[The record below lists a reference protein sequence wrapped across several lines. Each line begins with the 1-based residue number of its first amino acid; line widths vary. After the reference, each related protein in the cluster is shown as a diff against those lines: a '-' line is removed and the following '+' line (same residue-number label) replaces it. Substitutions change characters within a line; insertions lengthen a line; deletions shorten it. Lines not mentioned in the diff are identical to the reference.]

1 MTVLAGNGEEQMD
14 DGEEEYEDDQ
24 EEGDEYGDNQH
35 SEPDQAWVP
44 QKWTFIK
51 QLILILVSFTKF
63 QV

>member
-35 SEPDQAWVP
+35 SEPDQA
-44 QKWTFIK
+44 
-51 QLILILVSFTKF
+51 
-63 QV
+63 